1 MVSEEYSEAVVEVLD
16 IIEHT
21 RKTDVEKIPKKLL
34 NFFESVKSST
44 YISRIDHSKKLNTQD
59 LKPKTRAI
67 IAMLYRNYWC
77 PLEEKEQFENILKQN
92 YEKEQEAL
100 REKYN
105 PDNIFKEKKDGVI
118 EETNTM
124 EMTIYKESIFKRFIN
139 RIRKIF
145 KK

>member
-1 MVSEEYSEAVVEVLD
+1 M
-16 IIEHT
+16 
-21 RKTDVEKIPKKLL
+21 L
-34 NFFESVKSST
+34 NH
-44 YISRIDHSKKLNTQD
+44 ISKIDHSKKLITQD

-77 PLEEKEQFENILKQN
+77 TPEEKEQFESIMKQN

-105 PDNIFKEKKDGVI
+105 PDNIFKEKKDVVI